1 VSPPLAEA
9 ISQSNMEQHLP
20 ENIPQTIQDAITVTV
35 ELGERYLWADY
46 FCVDQFDPELRN
58 GTISHMNVVYA

>member
-1 VSPPLAEA
+1 
-9 ISQSNMEQHLP
+9 MEQHLP

>member
-1 VSPPLAEA
+1 
-9 ISQSNMEQHLP
+9 MEQHLP

-46 FCVDQFDPELRN
+46 FYVDQFDPELRN
-58 GTISHMNVVYA
+58 RTISHMNVVYA